1 MIDFIGI
8 GAQKSGT
15 SWVYACLYEHPQIC
29 APIKEIHF
37 FSRERFSEGKEWY
50 ESHFKKCSNGKLR
63 GEFSTSY
70 LYSNEAPE
78 RIKAQYPDVK
88 LIAILRNPISRA
100 ISQYGNAIKAG
111 EIKEEMTC
119 AEYFETE
126 VSALEQGL
134 YAGQLEQY
142 FNRFDRSHILVL
154 IYEDSKK
161 DPQAFIKKIY
171 NFLGVDS
178 LFVPS
183 MLHDEINV
191 ARVPKHVGVDRGMH
205 YVSEFLRRNGLDT
218 VVHMIRRL
226 GIPDLIRTFNTKPKK
241 QQKPVVDHT
250 YLVNY
255 FKEDVARLSTM
266 LDRDLGTE
274 WGIVDTHNSL

>member
-1 MIDFIGI
+1 
-8 GAQKSGT
+8 
-15 SWVYACLYEHPQIC
+15 
-29 APIKEIHF
+29 
-37 FSRERFSEGKEWY
+37 
-50 ESHFKKCSNGKLR
+50 
-63 GEFSTSY
+63 
-70 LYSNEAPE
+70 
-78 RIKAQYPDVK
+78 
-88 LIAILRNPISRA
+88 
-100 ISQYGNAIKAG
+100 
-111 EIKEEMTC
+111 
-119 AEYFETE
+119 
-126 VSALEQGL
+126 
-134 YAGQLEQY
+134 
-142 FNRFDRSHILVL
+142 
-154 IYEDSKK
+154 
-161 DPQAFIKKIY
+161 
-171 NFLGVDS
+171 
-178 LFVPS
+178 

-226 GIPDLIRTFNTKPKK
+226 GIPDLIRTLNTKPKK